1 MNIHTI
7 LAAGIILAGLMEGP
21 DTMAQSKAN
30 RPAFRHEIS
39 FSWGGSTGG
48 LDYSGESSY
57 YDGWNLSDGIPTLA
71 DMYDST
77 YGYTKGDV
85 YGLTYDYCV
94 SDWFLAGL
102 DLSYS
107 ELGCTVYPGS
117 AYTHRIP
124 CEYRYDLY
132 SIMPRTKM
140 VIPLGKW
147 VSYYACFGLG
157 VRLKTGNDEG
167 VSAVLAWQIM
177 PGGFEFGGKHFFGFF
192 EYGVGNN
199 YYGRFGFGFRL

>member
-1 MNIHTI
+1 MFSNRFFALVLALAFLTI
-7 LAAGIILAGLMEGP
+7 GAS
-21 DTMAQSKAN
+21 AQSKSE
-30 RPAFRHEIS
+30 RPACRHEIS
-39 FSWGGSTGG
+39 FSWGGLSGG
-48 LDYSGESSY
+48 VDYSGNGTYYNRWSS
-57 YDGWNLSDGIPTLA
+57 SDSTPTLA
-71 DMYDST
+71 DMYEST
-77 YGYTKGDV
+77 YSYTTGEV
-85 YGLTYDYCV
+85 YSLTYDYCV

-117 AYTHRIP
+117 AFAHQSSRDYQY
-124 CEYRYDLY
+124 ELY

-147 VSYYACFGLG
+147 VSYYASIGLG
-157 VRLKTGNDEG
+157 VRLKAGNGEG
-167 VSAVLAWQIM
+167 ASAAMAWQIM
-177 PGGFEFGGKHFFGFF
+177 PGGFEFGGRHFFGFF